1 MTTLAAT
8 GGPVIPRTPAEWE
21 RVREAKLD
29 ALARGP
35 LAVDPAD
42 YPGVRPEVVASWR
55 RSMLAGVDPAAT
67 HYVVDKDF
75 QPNSRLAVV
84 AEPIMNR
91 LKDEISD
98 LNAWAFLADRAC
110 RLLTLVVGD
119 FPHAEHVHRQ
129 NVRPGTFFTE
139 DIMGTNGIGCAH
151 ETKNAFIISGT
162 EHFRTDTE
170 VLTTTGVIIRDPF
183 TKRYAGTLGAHCRR
197 EYTSAAVVPLVMEI
211 GRSIEAQ
218 LLASRSDS
226 DREFFDA
233 FSAAERRYRSPV
245 VAVSRRLCVVST
257 QARALVHEADEELL
271 RRLAQQSGSRN
282 RSVRRRLSSGT
293 TVTIQVL
300 PVDQPK
306 GEFAAILVLQP
317 LGNAAQESGPG
328 YGPGPLHDNPMNEF
342 RDRLSRAIRDGRPI
356 LLTGERGCGKR
367 YQAQAA
373 LRSLGRPG
381 RIAEFDGALAHLEPR
396 EWLRGL
402 VAVLRRGTDSVL
414 IARVTDVPADVMR
427 TVADLVTGAR
437 TPVIGTSTD
446 DTVEHSAAV
455 LVRESFPVTLA
466 VPPLRERRSEFK
478 ALCTSLLADLAE
490 GGGKPVAL
498 APKAVV
504 ALMASDWPGN
514 VRQLFQVLASARI
527 RATGPVIDLDDLPAR
542 HHRNQAG
549 RPLDEVQAA
558 ERRVLMAALR
568 DAGGDRNVVAER
580 LGISRATVYR
590 KLKRYELR

>member
-8 GGPVIPRTPAEWE
+8 GGPVIPRTPAEWA

-29 ALARGP
+29 VLARGP

-55 RSMLAGVDPAAT
+55 RSMLAGVDPENT
-67 HYVVDKDF
+67 KFFVDKDF
-75 QPNSRLAVV
+75 QPNNRLAVV

-98 LNAWAFLADRAC
+98 LNAWGFLADRSC

-119 FPHAEHVHRQ
+119 FPQAELVHRTS
-129 NVRPGTFFTE
+129 VRPGMCFAE
-139 DIMGTNGIGCAH
+139 DVVGTNGIGCAH
-151 ETKNAFIISGT
+151 ETKDAFIISGT
-162 EHFRTDTE
+162 EHFCTITE

-183 TKRYAGTLGAHCRR
+183 TKRYVGTLGAHCMR
-197 EYTSAAVVPLVMEI
+197 EYTSTAVLPLVMEI

-218 LLASRSDS
+218 LLASRSDG

-233 FSAAERRYRSPV
+233 FSAAERRYRNPV
-245 VAVSRRLCVVST
+245 VAVSRRLFVVST
-257 QARALVHEADEELL
+257 HARTLVHEADEELL
-271 RRLAQQSGSRN
+271 RRLAEQSGSRH

-317 LGNAAQESGPG
+317 LSKATPDERPG
-328 YGPGPLHDNPMNEF
+328 RVPMPVHDNPMAEF
-342 RDRLSRAIRDGRPI
+342 RDRLSRAVQEGRPI
-356 LLTGERGCGKR
+356 LLTGERGSGKR
-367 YQAQAA
+367 YQAQQA
-373 LRSLGRPG
+373 LRGLGRPG
-381 RIAEFDGALAHLEPR
+381 RIAEFDGALAHLDPR

-402 VAVLRRGTDSVL
+402 LAVLRRGTDSVL
-414 IARVTDVPADVMR
+414 IARVTDVPADVMT
-427 TVADLVTGAR
+427 TVADLVSGAR
-437 TPVIGTSTD
+437 TLVIGTSTD
-446 DTVEHSAAV
+446 DSVEHNAAV

-466 VPPLRERRSEFK
+466 VPPLRERRNEFK
-478 ALCTSLLADLAE
+478 TLCASLLTDLAE

-527 RATGPVIDLDDLPAR
+527 RAAGPAIELDDLPAR
-542 HHRNQAG
+542 HHRNQGG

-558 ERRVLMAALR
+558 ERRVLMTALR

>member
-8 GGPVIPRTPAEWE
+8 GGPVIPRTAAEWE

-29 ALARGP
+29 VLARGP

-55 RSMLAGVDPAAT
+55 RSMLAGVDPEAT
-67 HYVVDKDF
+67 RFILDKDF
-75 QPNSRLAVV
+75 QPQSRLAVV
-84 AEPIMNR
+84 ADPIMDR
-91 LKDEISD
+91 LRDEISD
-98 LNAWAFLADRAC
+98 LNAWAFLADRSC

-119 FPHAEHVHRQ
+119 FPHAEHVHRRNFQ
-129 NVRPGTFFTE
+129 PGTCFAE
-139 DIMGTNGIGCAH
+139 DLVGTNGIGCAH
-151 ETKNAFIISGT
+151 ETKDAFIISGT

-170 VLTTTGVIIRDPF
+170 LLTTTGVIIRDPF
-183 TKRYAGTLGAHCRR
+183 TKRYAGALGAHCMR
-197 EYTSAAVVPLVMEI
+197 EYTSAAVLPLVMEI
-211 GRSIEAQ
+211 GRAIEAQ
-218 LLASRSDS
+218 LLASRSDG

-257 QARALVHEADEELL
+257 HARTLVHEADEELL
-271 RRLAQQSGSRN
+271 RRLAEQSGARS
-282 RSVRRRLSSGT
+282 RSVRRRLSSGA
-293 TVTIQVL
+293 TVTIQVI
-300 PVDQPK
+300 PVEQPK

-317 LGNAAQESGPG
+317 LGNAAAEGG
-328 YGPGPLHDNPMNEF
+328 YGPGPAPDNPMNEF
-342 RDRLSRAIRDGRPI
+342 RDRLSRAVRDGRPI
-356 LLTGERGCGKR
+356 LLTGERGSGKR
-367 YQAQAA
+367 FQAQAA
-373 LRSLGRPG
+373 LRGLGRPG
-381 RIAEFDGALAHLEPR
+381 RIAEFDGALAHLDPR

-414 IARVTDVPADVMR
+414 IARVTDVPSDVMR
-427 TVADLVTGAR
+427 TVADQVNAAR

-446 DTVEHSAAV
+446 DSVEHNEAD

-478 ALCTSLLADLAE
+478 ALCASLLADLAE

-527 RATGPVIDLDDLPAR
+527 RATGPAIDLDDLPAR
-542 HHRNQAG
+542 HHRSHEG